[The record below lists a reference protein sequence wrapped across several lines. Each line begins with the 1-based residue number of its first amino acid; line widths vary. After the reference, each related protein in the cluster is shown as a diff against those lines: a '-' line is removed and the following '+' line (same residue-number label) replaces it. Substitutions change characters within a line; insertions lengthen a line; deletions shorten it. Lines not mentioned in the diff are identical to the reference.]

1 MQNMEKLAS
10 KIHAHIMNWI
20 QKNDPQK
27 INNTPLEIAMR
38 DFKGEEDSLFLIE
51 LKDGSKVCA
60 TVIQVAAPV
69 LYKKIY
75 SADEELT
82 VYAIYKMLLS
92 GIDFLASFLMSL
104 KKK

>member
-1 MQNMEKLAS
+1 MQQLAN
-10 KIHAHIMNWI
+10 KIHAHIMNWV
-20 QKNDPQK
+20 KKSDPQK

-38 DFKGEEDSLFLIE
+38 DFEDDGIFLIE

-60 TVIQVAAPV
+60 TVIQITAPV

-75 SADEELT
+75 NADKELS

-92 GIDFLASFLMSL
+92 GIDFLSSFLMSL